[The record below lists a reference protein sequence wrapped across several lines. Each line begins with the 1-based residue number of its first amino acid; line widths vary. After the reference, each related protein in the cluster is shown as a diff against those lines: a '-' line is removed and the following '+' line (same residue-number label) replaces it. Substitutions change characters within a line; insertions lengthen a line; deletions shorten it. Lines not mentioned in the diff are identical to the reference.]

1 MANGQTAATGA
12 SSYSTGGGGTV
23 LEHRYGAVLLASLL
37 LNDPVAALG
46 DDVVPEAILFQASL
60 ISPVDDLVVIGRA
73 PDGSERWLS
82 IGVRRAPGLSA
93 SDTASAELLASYLRI
108 VTEQWARVRSGH
120 WKLALAVAG
129 WNPAAKQ
136 LQELARFAREAPDE
150 ASFRAAV
157 KRPSG
162 TNERVRSRLVAI
174 DALVSEAATSPKV
187 TTECTPEELTW
198 RVLHQLSV
206 LDLRLEGVDGS
217 DRTETVRRLRAIV
230 PDGSVDR
237 ADALFTRLVEL
248 SDRYAPA
255 EARVTETLLRRDLQ
269 GVVVDRNPTY
279 AAAWRVLDSL
289 SEDAESD
296 VRFSMANNAHRL
308 ELPRTEVSKT
318 VARAMAAA
326 GTEGSALVVTGEPD
340 VGKSAL
346 VVREALRMREA
357 QVAVTV
363 LNLRHLPAS
372 LDEFEARLQARLSSV
387 LGASAVG
394 GGRLL
399 VIDGAEAVLEGRDRM
414 LKALARA
421 AAAAGLGLIAV
432 TRADGASSVEEILR
446 QVFGGEAVPDEGDQ
460 ALVRQCKIPVLDP
473 IEVRQL
479 LARFPEL
486 GRWADDERARWL
498 FSRLGLVEL
507 LLRAGP
513 DAAVPDGAVSEAHLF
528 NTVWGQLVRQGERW
542 DQGRPSPDAR
552 DQALRSLASRELL
565 PSHPTSPDP
574 DALPSLR
581 SDGLLAPVNPSRT
594 WNQPVQFASDLVR
607 DMALTYVLAEQMN
620 LLAEA
625 AAPRWSI
632 RAARIACQ
640 TRLLDA
646 ADARRALR
654 DLQAEF
660 DQIATGHGARW
671 SEVPLEA
678 ALTLGTAKETLEAA
692 WPDLTAAEFTG
703 LKQVIRLATQ
713 RYATGEVA
721 DPVVFAPLVELLLL
735 RDDTHKQVQFDW
747 QLKESVQKVVLMW
760 LRGLAS
766 RDTGASISLRQ
777 RVRDR
782 ILDIAVDQ
790 KDEFVLEALAMLGP
804 DLDERAQAHV
814 KRACAER
821 GFDLAAVVENPWAVV
836 MMARFHPDLLLD
848 TAESYY
854 IEQYDLV
861 KAEGGWY
868 DGALEEGIRHHSRY
882 GGFGAPMAGWYFGP
896 FWHLLAARPVPT
908 LAMINRMLD
917 HAAAIRVRGHH
928 PDTVPLE
935 EMQGLPLDLPGV
947 GTRHCV
953 GDGHVW
959 SWYRGS
965 SVGPYPCMSALLAV
979 ERFADQLV
987 AEYNMPLHL
996 VAELLLRECHN
1007 VAMPA
1012 LVVGLFVR
1020 HGEKAGSL
1028 IDVWLRQPAVW
1039 EAEFERFAHELSIHV
1054 QGPDDADLVGRQ
1066 YRRSTLR
1073 DVALEATVKASATHD
1088 QARLDELAAVADE
1101 MVRRAQVFVP
1111 EDADV
1116 DEAEHFLATVE
1127 NWAAVLRPENHRYY
1141 RAEGGIVVECE
1152 PPEPVATI
1160 LRPATEAS
1168 ARTSEAYRL
1177 LNTYA
1182 TSSDRSGPVD
1192 TLLADVAVA
1201 QAFMLDP
1208 PDGVLS
1214 PMDPIAA
1221 VAASAAVANASGR
1234 IELPSDE
1241 LRWTVTM
1248 LAQVAQPQHQGSRYH
1263 ASSMYELGADRSA
1276 AIGLPALL
1284 AVDTVRQ
1291 LDTRKILEGMTHSAT
1306 SYFDDVRLAFARAVT
1321 RVWSAPCNDSP
1332 ETSVCRHK
1340 AAFTA
1345 IEAGVRDCCF
1355 GDWDPNTGSRADAHL
1370 TRPYGQALAQVQA
1383 ERFNVPRLIP
1393 ALIATTSAAASGSC
1407 IAGEASQL
1415 AEALLTAHARAADH
1429 WTEAGYNN
1437 RSHIHAVRVL
1447 TELAIQGN
1455 PGPLHAHVQQFSA
1468 NPHALHGLFEDM
1480 ATLFTYSDEIRPHLN
1495 HVWAP
1500 AMETALDAIDEDG
1513 LRGDYNWRDYAI
1525 AALLPAP
1532 QIKTS
1537 DTDIDATLAHA
1548 RANWIDPDTLADL
1561 VNRWIP
1567 IAHGEPKALD
1577 ALAQLAKCAPLTWQ
1591 RATGLA
1597 WAERLAD
1604 DAYHAIASRCWFL
1617 TDWLTSVYS
1626 REDMTSDQV
1635 ARWRRFVDGLAAAG
1649 DDRATALQR
1658 SEELL
1663 PCESIRSATF
1673 SGMLVA
1679 FVMMTMVDAPAS
1691 VATTWRSCPALTR
1704 PILPQRTFQY
1714 FLELRFAGSL
1724 PEARPTCLPMPQ
1736 GQSPSS

>member
-1 MANGQTAATGA
+1 M
-12 SSYSTGGGGTV
+12 
-23 LEHRYGAVLLASLL
+23 
-37 LNDPVAALG
+37 AALG
-46 DDVVPEAILFQASL
+46 DDVTPEAILFQASSS
-60 ISPVDDLVVIGRA
+60 SPVDDLVVIGRA
-73 PDGSERWLS
+73 PDGSERRLS
-82 IGVRRAPGLSA
+82 IGVRRDPGLVA
-93 SDTASAELLASYLRI
+93 SDTASAELLVSYLRI
-108 VTEQWARVRSGH
+108 VTEHWARVRSGH
-120 WKLALAVAG
+120 WRLALAVAG

-136 LQELARFAREAPDE
+136 LHDLARFAREAPDE
-150 ASFRAAV
+150 ASFRAAI
-157 KRPSG
+157 KRPGG
-162 TNERVRSRLVAI
+162 TNAQVRSRLEHI
-174 DALVSEAATSPKV
+174 DALVGEAASDPKV

-217 DRTETVRRLRAIV
+217 DRTDTVRRLRTIV
-230 PDGSVDR
+230 PDGSVDG
-237 ADALFTRLVEL
+237 ADALFARLGEL

-255 EARVTETLLRRDLQ
+255 EARVNETSLRRDLQ

-296 VRFSMANNAHRL
+296 VRFSMSNNARRL
-308 ELPRTEVSKT
+308 ELPRTEVSET
-318 VARAMAAA
+318 VAKAMATA
-326 GTEGSALVVTGEPD
+326 GAEGSALVVTGEPD

-372 LDEFEARLQARLSSV
+372 LDEFEPRLQARLSSV

-399 VIDGAEAVLEGRDRM
+399 VIDGAESVLEGRDRM

-446 QVFGGEAVPDEGDQ
+446 QMFVGEAVPDEAAQ
-460 ALVRQCKIPVLDP
+460 APIRQCNIPVLDP
-473 IEVRQL
+473 IEVKQL
-479 LARFPEL
+479 IARFPEL

-542 DQGRPSPDAR
+542 DHGRPSPDAR
-552 DQALRSLASRELL
+552 DQALRTLASRELL
-565 PSHPTSPDP
+565 PSHPSLPDP

-581 SDGLLAPVNPSRT
+581 SDGLLAPVNPARRT
-594 WNQPVQFASDLVR
+594 WNQPVRFAGDLVR
-607 DMALTYVLAEQMN
+607 DMALTYVLAGQMN

-646 ADARRALR
+646 ADVQLALR
-654 DLQAEF
+654 NLQVEY
-660 DQIATGHGARW
+660 DQLATDHGVRW

-678 ALTLGTAKETLEAA
+678 ALTLGTAKEVLKAA
-692 WPDLTAAEFTG
+692 WSDLTAAEFTG
-703 LKQVIRLATQ
+703 LRQVIRLATQ

-721 DPVVFAPLVELLLL
+721 DPVVFAPLVELLFL
-735 RDDTHKQVQFDW
+735 RDDTHEQDQFDRH
-747 QLKESVQKVVLMW
+747 LKESVQKLVLMW
-760 LRGLAS
+760 LRGLAT
-766 RDTGASISLRQ
+766 RDRGASISLRQ
-777 RVRDR
+777 HVRDR
-782 ILDIAVDQ
+782 ILDTAADQ

-804 DLDERAQAHV
+804 DLDERAQTHV
-814 KRACAER
+814 ERACAER

-836 MMARFHPDLLLD
+836 MMARYHPDLLLV

-854 IEQYDLV
+854 IEQYDLA

-882 GGFGAPMAGWYFGP
+882 SGFGAPMAGWYFGP
-896 FWHLLAARPVPT
+896 FWQLLAARPVPT

-928 PDTVPLE
+928 PDTVPHE
-935 EMQGLPLDLPGV
+935 EMPGLPLDLPGV

-987 AEYNMPLHL
+987 VEYNMPLHL

-1020 HGEKAGSL
+1020 HGEEAGSL

-1039 EAEFERFAHELSIHV
+1039 EAEFERFAHEVSIHV
-1054 QGPDDADLVGRQ
+1054 QGTDDADLAGRQ

-1073 DVALEATVKASATHD
+1073 DVALEATVKASAAQD
-1088 QARLDELAAVADE
+1088 QARLGELAAVADE

-1116 DEAEHFLATVE
+1116 DEAQHFLATVE

-1141 RAEGGIVVECE
+1141 RAEGGIVVESE

-1160 LRPATEAS
+1160 LRPATEVS

-1182 TSSDRSGPVD
+1182 ASSDRSGPVD

-1201 QAFMLDP
+1201 RAFMLDP

-1248 LAQVAQPQHQGSRYH
+1248 LAQVAQPQHQGGRYH
-1263 ASSMYELGADRSA
+1263 SSSMYEFGADRSA

-1284 AVDTVRQ
+1284 AVDTERQ
-1291 LDTRKILEGMTHSAT
+1291 LDSRKILEGMSHSAT
-1306 SYFDDVRLAFARAVT
+1306 SYFDEVRLAFARAVT

-1332 ETSVCRHK
+1332 ETSMCRHK
-1340 AAFTA
+1340 AAFTM
-1345 IEAGVRDCCF
+1345 IEAGVQDCCY
-1355 GDWDPNTGSRADAHL
+1355 GNRDPDTGSRADAPL

-1415 AEALLTAHARAADH
+1415 AEALLTAHARASDH
-1429 WTEAGYNN
+1429 WTKAGYNN

-1455 PGPLHAHVQQFSA
+1455 PSPLHAHIQQFSA
-1468 NPHALHGLFEDM
+1468 NPHALHGLFEAM
-1480 ATLFTYSDEIRPHLN
+1480 ATLFTYSDELRPHLN
-1495 HVWAP
+1495 HVWPP
-1500 AMETALDAIDEDG
+1500 AMATALDAIDDQNG
-1513 LRGDYNWRDYAI
+1513 LRGDYNWRGYAI

-1548 RANWIDPDTLADL
+1548 RASWIDPDTLADL
-1561 VNRWIP
+1561 INRWIL

-1577 ALAQLAKCAPLTWQ
+1577 ALAQLAKCAPITWQ
-1591 RATGLA
+1591 RSTGLS
-1597 WAERLAD
+1597 WAEQLTQ
-1604 DAYHAIASRCWFL
+1604 DAYGNIAGRCWFL
-1617 TDWLTSVYS
+1617 TDWLTSVHS
-1626 REDMTSDQV
+1626 REDMTPDQV
-1635 ARWRRFVDGLAAAG
+1635 TRWRRIIDGLNAAG
-1649 DDRATALQR
+1649 DHQATKVQR
-1658 SEELL
+1658 LEELRACL
-1663 PCESIRSATF
+1663 SPVQVSTPKQQQRPKTLRDPLLDSPRRLEAATLSDSRPSAGAMREHQV
-1673 SGMLVA
+1673 SNQPL
-1679 FVMMTMVDAPAS
+1679 
-1691 VATTWRSCPALTR
+1691 WRS
-1704 PILPQRTFQY
+1704 
-1714 FLELRFAGSL
+1714 LRARCSVLAGA
-1724 PEARPTCLPMPQ
+1724 P
-1736 GQSPSS
+1736 